1 MSVEVRC
8 QTRTMESAETKTI
21 KIMVNGRPQNVPPG
35 LNVTELLKTLTIE
48 ASRVA
53 VELNREIVRK
63 PDWDTTRIL
72 EDANVEIVWFVGG
85 GSF

>member
-1 MSVEVRC
+1 MSVEARC

-21 KIMVNGRPQNVPPG
+21 KIMVNGRPQNVPSG
-35 LNVTELLKTLTIE
+35 LNVTELLRALAIE
-48 ASRVA
+48 PSRVA

-63 PDWDTTRIL
+63 PAWDTTRIL
-72 EDANVEIVWFVGG
+72 ENASVEIVWFVGG

>member
-1 MSVEVRC
+1 
-8 QTRTMESAETKTI
+8 
-21 KIMVNGRPQNVPPG
+21 MVNGRPQNVPPG

>member
-1 MSVEVRC
+1 
-8 QTRTMESAETKTI
+8 
-21 KIMVNGRPQNVPPG
+21 MVNGRPQNVPPG
-35 LNVTELLKTLTIE
+35 LNVTELLLALTIE